1 MSGFDKDWLA
11 LREPFDQAARSAE
24 LAADFVAALG
34 ASVEPEIVDLG
45 GGTAANFRVLA
56 PRIARN
62 QHWRLLDFDPLLL
75 DHALDAVSEWAHFQG
90 WEVLRTDARTLI
102 VHAGAGRWSLS
113 VEHFDLAVSLEAF
126 PFESFDAV
134 VTTAFLDLVSQDW
147 IMRFSNCLAA
157 ARRPVLATL
166 TVDGRRVWVPDDA
179 DDEWIESAFRLHQE
193 GDKGFGMSLGVN
205 ATSAL
210 AQSLIQAGFEVR
222 ERASDWQI
230 DGGTE
235 GGIEGGRD
243 RAMLRQ
249 LLDDTARVA
258 AEVHPEEVTRIGAW
272 YRLRRGQIARG
283 ELRYIVGHRDL
294 LALP

>member
-1 MSGFDKDWLA
+1 MTGFDKDWLA

-24 LAADFVAALG
+24 LATDFAAALG
-34 ASVEPEIVDLG
+34 ATVEPKIVDLG

-56 PRIARN
+56 PLIGRD

-75 DHALDAVSEWAHFQG
+75 DHALDAVSHWAHAQG
-90 WEVLRTDARTLI
+90 WEALRTDAWTLI
-102 VHAGAGRWSLS
+102 VQADAGRWSLS
-113 VEHFDLAVSLEAF
+113 VEHFDLATSLETF

-147 IMRFSNCLAA
+147 ISRFTGRLAS

-166 TVDGRRVWVPDDA
+166 TVDGRRVWCPA
-179 DDEWIESAFRLHQE
+179 HPDDEWIESAFRLHQE
-193 GDKGFGMSLGVN
+193 GDKGFGVSLGVN
-205 ATSAL
+205 ATPAL
-210 AQSLIQAGFEVR
+210 AQSLIQMGFEVR
-222 ERASDWQI
+222 ERASDWR
-230 DGGTE
+230 
-235 GGIEGGRD
+235 IEGGPG
-243 RAMLRQ
+243 RALLAQ

-258 AEVHPEEVTRIGAW
+258 LEVHPEEVTRIGAW
-272 YRLRRGQIARG
+272 YRLRREQIERG